1 MKMVEG
7 IKAKITKDKVSLIYN
22 KKVFLVLGREAFAS
36 LLNVDMDFPDEND
49 QEIDKFIAT
58 YNHAKEK
65 FYKRKFSKTFKK
77 TDKEYRCF
85 AEALDILKR
94 HDVEYNTYIQS
105 QVDGLEFAKVFPKPC
120 QLNTT
125 KAEERLLD
133 YLRKVDVEGTAEQNE
148 LELSAYKVNVE
159 KIKAGNATLN
169 EAKQAA
175 RYEINKLGGIKE
187 YTKAYLSFIKK

>member
-36 LLNVDMDFPDEND
+36 LLNVDVDFPDEND

-65 FYKRKFSKTFKK
+65 FYKRKVSKTFKK

>member
-1 MKMVEG
+1 MKMVDG

-36 LLNVDMDFPDEND
+36 LLNVDVEFPDEND
-49 QEIDKFIAT
+49 QEIERFIAT
-58 YNHAKEK
+58 YELAKEK
-65 FYKRKFSKTFKK
+65 FYKRKSTKTFKK
-77 TDKEYRCF
+77 SDKEYRCF

-94 HDVEYNTYIQS
+94 HEVEYNTYIQS
-105 QVDGLEFAKVFPKPC
+105 QIEGLEFAKVFPKPC

-133 YLRKVDVEGTAEQNE
+133 YLRKIDVEGTKEQNE
-148 LELSAYKVNVE
+148 VELSVYKANVI
-159 KIKAGNATLN
+159 KIKAGTATLS

-175 RYEINKLGGIKE
+175 RYEMNKLGGLKDN
-187 YTKAYLSFIKK
+187 TKAYLSFIKK